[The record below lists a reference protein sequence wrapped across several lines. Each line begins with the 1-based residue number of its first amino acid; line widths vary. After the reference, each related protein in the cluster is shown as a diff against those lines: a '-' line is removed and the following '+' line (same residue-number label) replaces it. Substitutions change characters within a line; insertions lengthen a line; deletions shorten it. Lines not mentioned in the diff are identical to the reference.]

1 MKQDE
6 IKIEIMPDG
15 TIKTFTD
22 KVGQANHSNAEGFLT
37 EMARLSGG
45 TSSIKKKHSHG
56 HTHSHTHEHEGH

>member
-6 IKIEIMPDG
+6 IKIEITSDG

-22 KVGQANHSNAEGFLT
+22 KIGAANHTNAEGFLT

-45 TSSIKKKHSHG
+45 ASSIKKKHSHG